1 MPGREGYCNIPN
13 PDIPGKNK
21 TEKDVISNMQFTARM
36 KPPSQ
41 FKHDGTMGID
51 IDELKEIISNDPSP
65 EPPND
70 RRYKPAC
77 VFLLIFYLKEP
88 YILAIQKA
96 DSEGYPWRNQV
107 ALPGG
112 HLDAEDAS
120 PLAGAFRELEEEMSI
135 SRDQVEFLGSM
146 GHFQT
151 INNRDIEVFTGLW
164 RAAEPVRHDPAEISR
179 ILKIP
184 IRVLVQTHNTQ
195 NFHGRIPDID
205 ELRYPF
211 EDVVIWGAT
220 ARILHH
226 FIELFHPQF
235 ETSGWARVLASKLS
249 G

>member
-1 MPGREGYCNIPN
+1 
-13 PDIPGKNK
+13 
-21 TEKDVISNMQFTARM
+21 M
-36 KPPSQ
+36 KPQLQS
-41 FKHDGTMGID
+41 KHEGLMGID
-51 IDELKEIISNDPSP
+51 IDELKDIISNDPSP
-65 EPPND
+65 EPPDN
-70 RRYKPAC
+70 RLYKPAC
-77 VFLLIFYLKEP
+77 VFLLMFDLGEP

-120 PLAGAFRELEEEMSI
+120 PLEGAFRELKEEMGI

-151 INNRDIEVFTGLW
+151 INHRDIEVFTGLW
-164 RAAEPVRHDPAEISR
+164 KAVGPVRHDSAEISR
-179 ILKIP
+179 ILEIP
-184 IRVLVQTHNTQ
+184 MQVLLQTHNTK

-220 ARILHH
+220 ARILHY
-226 FIELFHPQF
+226 FIELLF
-235 ETSGWARVLASKLS
+235 EVIPPD
-249 G
+249 

>member
-1 MPGREGYCNIPN
+1 M
-13 PDIPGKNK
+13 
-21 TEKDVISNMQFTARM
+21 ISDRQFTAGM
-36 KPPSQ
+36 KPQSQ
-41 FKHDGTMGID
+41 FKHDGTLGID

-65 EPPND
+65 GPPAD
-70 RRYKPAC
+70 RRYRPAC
-77 VFLLIFYLKEP
+77 VFLLMFCLEEP

-120 PLAGAFRELEEEMSI
+120 PLEGAFRELEEEMSI

-184 IRVLVQTHNTQ
+184 MRVLVQTHNTKK
-195 NFHGRIPDID
+195 FHGRIPDID

-226 FIELFHPQF
+226 FIELLLEVMSPD
-235 ETSGWARVLASKLS
+235 
-249 G
+249 